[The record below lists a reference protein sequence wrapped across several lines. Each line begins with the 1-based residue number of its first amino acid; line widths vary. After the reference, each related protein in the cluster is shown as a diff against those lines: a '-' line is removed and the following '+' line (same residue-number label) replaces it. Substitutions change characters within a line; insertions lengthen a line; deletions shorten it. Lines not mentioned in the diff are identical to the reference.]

1 MVDLAH
7 LRAEVVVVP
16 KAIFLEGVF
25 DSVVEIIPSSVL
37 QGKGRQAVT
46 LLEGDRSVGRGNVRD
61 NVISAELRDRSRDGV
76 EEGCAAPRPRTARG
90 TGERL
95 AEELEEFLGGA
106 DVKELAGRD
115 DGDGVFRE
123 ALQEKLRE
131 LFVDVAGN
139 RKLRHLLGRRPVD
152 VENARVNE
160 MASTRDMGFLEERA
174 DGG

>member
-76 EEGCAAPRPRTARG
+76 EEDAT
-90 TGERL
+90 L

-115 DGDGVFRE
+115 DGDGEFRE

-160 MASTRDMGFLEERA
+160 MASTRDMGFLEKRA